1 MKFVRYR
8 DQGKAAY
15 GILDG
20 DMVREIPGLPFLN
33 PRKYT
38 TDSSLSEIGNARAL
52 GSVNLLWPCEPS
64 KILAVGLNYKS
75 HLEAQK
81 RTAPKNPEIFF
92 KPTSAL
98 LPTEGTIKIPAGA
111 QNVHYEGELVIVI
124 GKETRRVQPSEAE
137 SCIFGFT
144 CGNDV
149 SERYW
154 QKNDLQWWRAK
165 GSDTFAPLGPAI
177 VADFDWRQGRVE
189 TRLNGKVVQSG
200 HFSELLFDPT
210 VIVSH
215 VSQQVTLY
223 PGDVIYSGTPGDTA
237 AIRPGDVI
245 EIEIPGIGVLRNSV
259 AE

>member
-8 DQGKAAY
+8 DQGNTAY
-15 GILDG
+15 GVLDG
-20 DMVREIPGLPFLN
+20 DKVREIAGLPFPN
-33 PRKYT
+33 APKYT
-38 TDSSLSEIGNARAL
+38 ADDSLVETGRSKKIGD
-52 GSVNLLWPCEPS
+52 VELLWPCEPS
-64 KILAVGLNYKS
+64 KILAVGLNYRS

-81 RTAPKNPEIFF
+81 RTAPKNPEIFY
-92 KPTSAL
+92 KPASAL
-98 LPTEGTIKIPAGA
+98 LKPEGEIRIPAGA

-124 GKETRRVQPSEAE
+124 GAETRRVQPSEAE
-137 SCIFGFT
+137 FYIFGFT

-165 GSDTFAPLGPAI
+165 GSDAFAPLGPAI
-177 VADFDWRQGRVE
+177 VNDFDWRQGRVE

-200 HFSELLFDPT
+200 LFSELLFDPT

-215 VSQQVTLY
+215 VSQYVTLF

-237 AIRPGDVI
+237 AMKPGDVI
-245 EIEIPGIGVLRNSV
+245 EVEIPGIGILRNTV
-259 AE
+259 VE